1 MVTKLSDKSK
11 WEHWHFDISGVWICW
26 TYLFRVADIPF
37 PSISRISRSFELRP
51 IRGTG
56 KASSSSQCQRG
67 APSGDVARASEWRR
81 KICWRLWTYLCLL
94 LYILLYYIHNNIIC
108 YSILYIWYSILYTWY
123 SIIHTLH
130 IYIYIHT
137 YYSMHI
143 YIYILNIPCGFKQV
157 WFSSLFGMITTES
170 GLVPLWAVSNIFCV
184 VSPWAKSHPTNI
196 ANWKIT
202 TFFMGKSTISTGP
215 FSICKRLPEGN

>member
-130 IYIYIHT
+130 IYIYIYIHT
-137 YYSMHI
+137 ILCI
-143 YIYILNIPCGFKQV
+143 YIYWTYRV
-157 WFSSLFGMITTES
+157 
-170 GLVPLWAVSNIFCV
+170 VSNRCDFPACLAWSRLNQVLSRCELSRIFF
-184 VSPWAKSHPTNI
+184 VSCHLGQKAIQLT
-196 ANWKIT
+196 
-202 TFFMGKSTISTGP
+202 
-215 FSICKRLPEGN
+215 

>member
-143 YIYILNIPCGFKQV
+143 YIYIEHTV
-157 WFSSLFGMITTES
+157 WFQTG
-170 GLVPLWAVSNIFCV
+170 VIFQPVWHDHDWIRSCPV
-184 VSPWAKSHPTNI
+184 VSCLEYFLCRVTL
-196 ANWKIT
+196 
-202 TFFMGKSTISTGP
+202 GKKAIQLT
-215 FSICKRLPEGN
+215 